1 MLALLDKGCVCSLLK
16 GGWRKVS
23 VGAKLHECGGCSYTR
38 LSAGKA
44 ALFRPTSQQ
53 IPVDQPIDLF
63 VNGPVHTTSL
73 HVSISAMPVAPW
85 VSLLFN
91 RPQDNY
97 ARESRT

>member
-1 MLALLDKGCVCSLLK
+1 MLAFLDKGGVCSLLR
-16 GGWRKVS
+16 GKVS
-23 VGAKLHECGGCSYTR
+23 VGAKLHECGGLYTR

-44 ALFRPTSQQ
+44 ALFRPSPQQ

-63 VNGPVHTTSL
+63 VNGPVHTTFL
-73 HVSISAMPVAPW
+73 HVSISAMPVAPL